1 MKTQPLIFS
10 FALTLL
16 GFFSGFSVVFA
27 DGSQQRLNTYLE
39 KDKIEQRRVH
49 KLVTSLAEQGDA
61 KSHFKIG
68 MIYKLGQEVQQD
80 YEEAVKWYRLGA
92 EQGDINAQYNL
103 GLMYENGQG
112 VQQDYK
118 EAVKW
123 YRLGAEQGGVNAQY
137 NLGLMYSTGK
147 GTPQSHKESIKWLL
161 KVAEQNKVVASMKA
175 QRLIRANYHQ
185 LHKQIAEEGDSYAQ
199 RFLGASYYL
208 GLGVTQDYA
217 EAAKWYKKAAEKED
231 RIAQNILGAM
241 YAKGKGVSKDFVEAY
256 KWFSISGKTGNG
268 RMYKEKIGKQ
278 KMTSAQIAKAQKL
291 VRKWTE
297 KYPKK

>member
-1 MKTQPLIFS
+1 
-10 FALTLL
+10 
-16 GFFSGFSVVFA
+16 
-27 DGSQQRLNTYLE
+27 
-39 KDKIEQRRVH
+39 
-49 KLVTSLAEQGDA
+49 
-61 KSHFKIG
+61 
-68 MIYKLGQEVQQD
+68 
-80 YEEAVKWYRLGA
+80 
-92 EQGDINAQYNL
+92 
-103 GLMYENGQG
+103 
-112 VQQDYK
+112 
-118 EAVKW
+118 
-123 YRLGAEQGGVNAQY
+123 
-137 NLGLMYSTGK
+137 MYSTGK

-161 KVAEQNKVVASMKA
+161 KVAEQNQVVTSMKA

>member
-10 FALTLL
+10 FTFTLL

-27 DGSQQRLNTYLE
+27 DGFQQRLNTYLE

-68 MIYKLGQEVQQD
+68 MIYKH
-80 YEEAVKWYRLGA
+80 
-92 EQGDINAQYNL
+92 
-103 GLMYENGQG
+103 GQG
-112 VQQDYK
+112 VQQDYE

-161 KVAEQNKVVASMKA
+161 KVAEQNQVVTSMKA

-256 KWFSISGKTGNG
+256 KWFSISGETGNG

-291 VRKWTE
+291 VRKWKE